1 MPRKILRVFSLSF
14 VKYFHI
20 IPFNYVVHDLG
31 HIQVTHSFE
40 EAELSA
46 ERRREG
52 HNICA
57 G

>member
-14 VKYFHI
+14 AKYFHI